1 MSGDYPQY
9 IEHDKVVPPQL
20 LMAYNPMKTSSVYHQ
35 QKHTKTNKNYKWI
48 YIYITNK
55 NHRYW
60 SYLHQLSDLA
70 HWGTTLMLLRTS
82 NHIPYSA

>member
-35 QKHTKTNKNYKWI
+35 QKPEWNWTYF
-48 YIYITNK
+48 
-55 NHRYW
+55 
-60 SYLHQLSDLA
+60 HQLSDLA
-70 HWGTTLMLLRTS
+70 HWGTTLYTS
-82 NHIPYSA
+82 FIGLI

>member
-35 QKHTKTNKNYKWI
+35 QK
-48 YIYITNK
+48 
-55 NHRYW
+55 
-60 SYLHQLSDLA
+60 
-70 HWGTTLMLLRTS
+70 
-82 NHIPYSA
+82 PE